1 MITILILAILMYLNL
16 KPIQLSSANSITIEA
31 KWLSRSS
38 ILIALVNSIIQSGIC
53 LTYQSYKTGEIDVP
67 WLFPRLSGKF
77 SEIYFSLPI
86 LMKYSLLHI
95 RLNIENNCLSLSVE
109 SANDL
114 KSTTG
119 TNELNAL
126 QQSKQM
132 NTIVHP
138 WSIAWFHSW

>member
-1 MITILILAILMYLNL
+1 
-16 KPIQLSSANSITIEA
+16 
-31 KWLSRSS
+31 
-38 ILIALVNSIIQSGIC
+38 
-53 LTYQSYKTGEIDVP
+53 
-67 WLFPRLSGKF
+67 
-77 SEIYFSLPI
+77 
-86 LMKYSLLHI
+86 MKYSLLHI

-138 WSIAWFHSW
+138 WSIA